1 MNPLYTQLVRD
12 ALDALDRYRT
22 PIGKRDPVKSLNEDG
37 EELLQRMRAAL
48 EPRRSTTV
56 LATERARPKMTAAP
70 LALASARGESVPANR
85 PSLVGSASSNLSCG
99 MSLLVRRESIQ
110 ARGILP

>member
-37 EELLQRMRAAL
+37 EELLQRMRVAL
-48 EPRRSTTV
+48 EPLSFMGLERRDDV
-56 LATERARPKMTAAP
+56 VQILRRIDEMRARGVD
-70 LALASARGESVPANR
+70 R
-85 PSLVGSASSNLSCG
+85 
-99 MSLLVRRESIQ
+99 I
-110 ARGILP
+110 